1 MNTVNILAKNK
12 YQVAHDSLETEL
24 YFLIDKD
31 KKEKIQPLINS
42 DFKSY
47 SKIISK
53 YITSK
58 KSLIIGEQISNLNSE
73 RTIQEHYLDD
83 KVVPLVN
90 FTQIEYPTIK
100 EEKYLTD
107 DFYGVALKTNLNTFS
122 IIIKLN
128 VLLQNVSS
136 KIDNLSK
143 LDVLLGDF
151 KTYLITDSS
160 SIILEE
166 VQTLSL
172 DKFAENFKEE
182 ITEAIEYSMLC
193 NLIRKQKKR
202 LKL

>member
-12 YQVAHDSLETEL
+12 YQVAHDSLEAEL

-193 NLIRKQKKR
+193 NLIRKQKKD
-202 LKL
+202 

>member
-193 NLIRKQKKR
+193 NLIRKQKKD
-202 LKL
+202 

>member
-58 KSLIIGEQISNLNSE
+58 KSLILGEQISNLNSE

-193 NLIRKQKKR
+193 NLIRKQKKD
-202 LKL
+202 